1 MGSLAQE
8 APRKEKSVK
17 QGKKEA
23 VVRKHGGEV
32 GWGRKLG

>member
-8 APRKEKSVK
+8 APRKAESVE

-32 GWGRKLG
+32 GWERKLG